1 MNEYRQK
8 LVDDKEKNKKELC
21 NYILGIGD
29 KGATVKELNEGLGW
43 HADTIRCYI
52 KELMVSG
59 LLIRE
64 KEPGR
69 GTTFRYFWNKNEKT
83 ALEEAKEEATMPEHE
98 GGVEIEAGTQRNCGK
113 FCNQGDVVYCSSRKG
128 DGEFFKYLVIVPW
141 ERKATVACI
150 FPEGHPNVD
159 LNNPEMIYIGDDPES
174 GEKLYADVTNICQ
187 RGYLNFGERVMHAEK
202 TYMDDVKNRLA
213 RVMRIETKSSGDSTV
228 TKLRENNARLEEQ
241 IRKLRE
247 MSKKC
252 DETIT
257 ELRNSKAAE
266 TNKNAQ
272 WIEQYRDL
280 EAKYNACKASVNEL
294 SITNDR
300 LRNENDKL
308 SVALTATTK
317 ESDADPEYVTQL
329 ENRLGDAMMG
339 LTEMETRTNCY
350 KEQIEFMR
358 QVVFKLINNG
368 GN

>member
-21 NYILGIGD
+21 NYILAIGD
-29 KGATVKELNEGLGW
+29 KGATVKELNEGLSW

-69 GTTFRYFWNKNEKT
+69 GTTFRYFWNKDKET
-83 ALEEAKEEATMPEHE
+83 TVEEVKEEATMPEHE
-98 GGVEIEAGTQRNCGK
+98 GGVEIEAGSQRNCGK

-159 LNNPEMIYIGDDPES
+159 LNNPEMIYIGDDPKS

-187 RGYLNFGERVMHAEK
+187 RGYLNFGERVMHVEK

-213 RVMRIETKSSGDSTV
+213 RVMRIETKSSSGSALS
-228 TKLRENNARLEEQ
+228 KLRENNAKLEDQ

-266 TNKNAQ
+266 AQ
-272 WIEQYRDL
+272 HSRNL
-280 EAKYNACKASVNEL
+280 EAKYNACIASIDEL
-294 SITNDR
+294 AKTNDR
-300 LRNENDKL
+300 LREENDKL
-308 SVALTATTK
+308 SVLVTATPK
-317 ESDADPEYVTQL
+317 EPDADPEYVTKL

-339 LTEMETRTNCY
+339 LTEMETRSNCY

-368 GN
+368 GV

>member
-69 GTTFRYFWNKNEKT
+69 GTTFRYFWNKDKET
-83 ALEEAKEEATMPEHE
+83 TVEEAKEEATMPEHE

-141 ERKATVACI
+141 ERKATVACV
-150 FPEGHPNVD
+150 FQEGHPNVD
-159 LNNPEMIYIGDDPES
+159 LNNPEMIYIGDDPKS

-187 RGYLNFGERVMHAEK
+187 RGYLNFGERVMHVEK

-213 RVMRIETKSSGDSTV
+213 RVMRIETKSSGDSAV
-228 TKLRENNARLEEQ
+228 SKLRENNARLEEQ

-280 EAKYNACKASVNEL
+280 EAKYNACKASVDEL
-294 SITNDR
+294 ASTNDR
-300 LRNENDKL
+300 LREENGKL
-308 SVALTATTK
+308 SVLVTATSK
-317 ESDADPEYVTQL
+317 EPDADPEYVTNL
-329 ENRLGDAMMG
+329 EGRLGDAMMG
-339 LTEMETRTNCY
+339 LTEMETRSNCY
-350 KEQIEFMR
+350 KEQIEFMK
-358 QVVFKLINNG
+358 QVVFELINNG